1 MLQCK
6 TKWKKK
12 KLGNLGY
19 TYSGLS
25 NKTIDDFGSGEDFI
39 PYMNIYKNS
48 IIKTDKFEQ
57 VKIGLNEHQNQVQC
71 GDVFFTTSSETP
83 DEVGLTSVLIDKI
96 EKPLYLNS
104 FCFGFRL
111 NDNNEFDNK
120 FLAYLLRGENVRFQ
134 ISKMAQGS
142 TRYNLSKTQLL
153 EKLKL
158 YYPEDKKEQSRIAN
172 ILLGCDKV
180 IEKTEET
187 IEKYKQIKVGMMQ
200 DLFTRGLDENGKL
213 RPTYAQAPDLYKYSK
228 ELDRYIPKEWNVY
241 PVSKYIDSLEAGV
254 SVNSNDISSM
264 SEVAVLKTS
273 CVSDG
278 KFFPN
283 ENKTVIEKDINR
295 VKINPRK
302 DSLIISR
309 MNTPLLVGEM
319 GYVEHDYN
327 LLFLPDRL
335 WQTVKSNINFINMR
349 FLNYLLNT
357 EKYKKAIKEKATG
370 TSNSMKNI
378 TKEDFLNTLLPIPK
392 EEEQNIIS
400 KYLLQ
405 MDLKIKVEEQYL
417 NKYKQ
422 IKQGL
427 MKRLLTPPA
436 DAEIVE
442 E

>member
-48 IIKTDKFEQ
+48 IIKIDKFEQ
-57 VKIGLNEHQNQVQC
+57 VKIGLNEHQNQVQS

-83 DEVGLTSVLIDKI
+83 DEVGLTSVLIDEI
-96 EKPLYLNS
+96 DKPLYLNS

-120 FLAYLLRGENVRFQ
+120 FLAYLLRGESIRSQ

-153 EKLKL
+153 DKLNL
-158 YYPEDKKEQSRIAN
+158 YYPEDKKEQSRIAD
-172 ILLGCDKV
+172 ILLNCDEV

-187 IEKYKQIKVGMMQ
+187 IEKYKQIKAGMMQ

-213 RPTYAQAPDLYKYSK
+213 RPAYSQSPDLYKYSE
-228 ELDRYIPKEWNVY
+228 ELERYIPKEW
-241 PVSKYIDSLEAGV
+241 
-254 SVNSNDISSM
+254 
-264 SEVAVLKTS
+264 AVKN
-273 CVSDG
+273 
-278 KFFPN
+278 F
-283 ENKTVIEKDINR
+283 KDICYVNQGLQIAISNR
-295 VKINPRK
+295 HKRNGVNRYLYITIQYLNALKNPEYIENPQQSVICSKEDILMTRTGNTGFVVTGVEGVFHNNFFKINYDK
-302 DSLIISR
+302 ESLDKNYMIYYLNQEEIQKMILDKAGLTTIPDLSHGDFYSLPILTFDKSEQTKIS
-309 MNTPLLVGEM
+309 
-319 GYVEHDYN
+319 
-327 LLFLPDRL
+327 
-335 WQTVKSNINFINMR
+335 
-349 FLNYLLNT
+349 
-357 EKYKKAIKEKATG
+357 
-370 TSNSMKNI
+370 
-378 TKEDFLNTLLPIPK
+378 NTLLTIDK
-392 EEEQNIIS
+392 
-400 KYLLQ
+400 
-405 MDLKIKVEEQYL
+405 KIDIEEQYL

-427 MKRLLTPPA
+427 MKQLLTPPA

>member
-48 IIKTDKFEQ
+48 IIKIDKFEQ
-57 VKIGLNEHQNQVQC
+57 VKIGLNEHQNQVQS

-83 DEVGLTSVLIDKI
+83 EEVGLTSVLIDRI
-96 EKPLYLNS
+96 DKPLYLNS

-111 NDNNEFDNK
+111 NDNNEFNNT
-120 FLAYLLRGENVRFQ
+120 FLAYLLRGESVRLQ

-153 EKLKL
+153 NKLNL
-158 YYPEDKKEQSRIAN
+158 YYPNDKNEQEKISRV
-172 ILLGCDKV
+172 LSTCDEV

-187 IEKYKQIKVGMMQ
+187 IEKYKQIKAGMMQ

-213 RPTYAQAPDLYKYSK
+213 RPTYAQSPDLYKYSK
-228 ELDRYIPKEWNVY
+228 ELDRHIPKEWDAKRLDEIATIL
-241 PVSKYIDSLEAGV
+241 S
-254 SVNSNDISSM
+254 
-264 SEVAVLKTS
+264 
-273 CVSDG
+273 G
-278 KFFPN
+278 KDY
-283 ENKTVIEKDINR
+283 KG
-295 VKINPRK
+295 NPKGNYNIPIYGTGGIMGHTTIPLYSGPAILTGRK
-302 DSLIISR
+302 GSI
-309 MNTPLLVGEM
+309 NTPY
-319 GYVEHDYN
+319 YVEGNFWNVDTIFCLKMLEDNDALWFYYQIYITDMTKYN
-327 LLFLPDRL
+327 
-335 WQTVKSNINFINMR
+335 
-349 FLNYLLNT
+349 
-357 EKYKKAIKEKATG
+357 EATG
-370 TSNSMKNI
+370 VPSTTTKTLNKILFAVPKPPEQMKI
-378 TKEDFLNTLLPIPK
+378 AES
-392 EEEQNIIS
+392 II
-400 KYLLQ
+400 KF
-405 MDLKIKVEEQYL
+405 DKKIEVEEKYL

-427 MKRLLTPPA
+427 MKRLLTPPV